1 MRKNKKIVL
10 TILLTV
16 LSIITISLNA
26 YAHSGRTDSN
36 GGHKDNKNK
45 SGLGS
50 YHYHCGGNPAHLHEN
65 GVCPYSSNKSST
77 SNSSTSSKSN
87 TVTTTKPAK
96 VEATGIQINENI
108 KKNME
113 VGETQKLTATI
124 EPSNVTEKDIT
135 WKSSDESVAVITA
148 DGAVSAI
155 KSGVVN
161 ITASTSNGK
170 TSTIEISIEDIQE
183 EEIPTV
189 IKTSTIVENT
199 SDSSSSNEQ
208 DESNPFGTI
217 LTLGA
222 LGGGIYAYKK
232 YKK

>member
-1 MRKNKKIVL
+1 MRKNKKRIVVF
-10 TILLTV
+10 LLTV

-26 YAHSGRTDSN
+26 YAHSGRTDSS
-36 GGHKDNKNK
+36 GGHRDNKNK
-45 SGLGS
+45 SGLGY
-50 YHYHCGGNPAHLHEN
+50 YHYHCGGNPPHLHEN
-65 GVCPYSSNKSST
+65 GICPYSSNKSST
-77 SNSSTSSKSN
+77 SNSSTSN
-87 TVTTTKPAK
+87 TVTSVKPST

-108 KKNME
+108 ENME
-113 VGETQKLTATI
+113 VGERQKLTATI
-124 EPSNVTEKDIT
+124 EPSNVTKKDIT
-135 WKSSDESVAVITA
+135 WESSDESVAVVTA
-148 DGAVSAI
+148 DGEILAI

-170 TSTIEISIEDIQE
+170 TSTIEINIEDLEE

-189 IKTSTIVENT
+189 IETSAIVENT
-199 SDSSSSNEQ
+199 TDVSSSDEQ
-208 DESNPFGTI
+208 DDSNPFGAI

>member
-1 MRKNKKIVL
+1 MRKKQKRIVVF
-10 TILLTV
+10 LLTV

-45 SGLGS
+45 SGLGY

-77 SNSSTSSKSN
+77 SNSSSSSTSN
-87 TVTTTKPAK
+87 TVTSTKPSK

-108 KKNME
+108 ENME
-113 VGETQKLTATI
+113 IGETQKLTATI
-124 EPSNVTEKDIT
+124 KPSNVTEKDIT
-135 WKSSDESVAVITA
+135 WESSDESVAVVTA
-148 DGAVSAI
+148 DGEVSVI

-170 TSTIEISIEDIQE
+170 TSTIEINIEDLQE

-189 IKTSTIVENT
+189 IETSAIVENT
-199 SDSSSSNEQ
+199 TDVSSSDEQ
-208 DESNPFGTI
+208 DDSNPFGTI

-222 LGGGIYAYKK
+222 IGGGIYAYKK